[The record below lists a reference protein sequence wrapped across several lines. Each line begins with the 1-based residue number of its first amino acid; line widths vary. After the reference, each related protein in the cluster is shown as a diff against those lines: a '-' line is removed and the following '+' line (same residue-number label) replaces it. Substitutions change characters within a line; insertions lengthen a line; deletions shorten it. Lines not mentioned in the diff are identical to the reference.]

1 MKKMEQKS
9 RSQIKREMLSLQK
22 LGERLVELSPDMLS
36 EIEMPDQLR
45 NAVIEAKAIKKHEA
59 LRRQMQFIGSL
70 MRKADSTTIRDALD
84 KIAKGRKRE
93 AAAFKRLEALR
104 DRLIGQDE
112 ELLNKTLEQFA
123 DADRR
128 TLTQLVRNAKKEEI
142 RGDSKKAYRSL
153 FRYLRGLT
161 HKK

>member
-1 MKKMEQKS
+1 MEQKS
-9 RSQIKREMLSLQK
+9 RSRIKKEMLALQK
-22 LGERLVELSPDMLS
+22 LGERLVELSPEMLS

-45 NAVIEAKAIKKHEA
+45 DAVIEAKAIKKHEA

-70 MRKADSTTIRDALD
+70 MRKTDFTPIKDALD
-84 KIAKGRKRE
+84 NIAKGRKRE
-93 AAAFKRLEALR
+93 AAAFRRLENLR
-104 DRLIGQDE
+104 DQLVGQNE
-112 ELLNKTLEQFA
+112 EVLDKTFEQFP

-128 TLTQLVRNAKKEEI
+128 TLTQLVRNARKEEI

-161 HKK
+161 WKK